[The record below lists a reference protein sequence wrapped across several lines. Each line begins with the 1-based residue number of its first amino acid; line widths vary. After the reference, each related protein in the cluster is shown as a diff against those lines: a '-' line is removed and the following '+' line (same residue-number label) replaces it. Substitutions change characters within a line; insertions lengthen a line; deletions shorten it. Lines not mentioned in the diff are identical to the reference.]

1 MKKINKKQANKES
14 ASNMDEGRVYIE
26 DNHECGVSHRV
37 AGWHTAKDNPK
48 IWSNDEG
55 YAIFSDIAV
64 DADEL
69 EK

>member
-14 ASNMDEGRVYIE
+14 ASNMDEGHVDIK
-26 DNHECGVSHRV
+26 DNHECGISHRV
-37 AGWHTAKDNPK
+37 AGWHTVKGGPK

-55 YAIFSDIAV
+55 YAIFSDITA